1 MYLHKKL
8 YLALRIISGIGTWL
22 WGILTGLLVFGILM
36 DLIAGSR
43 DFVQAGIP
51 SALVGIG
58 SLWGVHWIIKYW
70 TERLKIYDGIL
81 SNDPDGFLPARVAA
95 RALGLAEKTV
105 IADIRF
111 LCKFHLL
118 RNCSL
123 EQRDAGMMI
132 VLSQNAKAQEQ
143 TKTVICPHCGAKNLV
158 RAGFVSGCSFCA
170 GSLSGGGNHHV
181 PK

>member
-8 YLALRIISGIGTWL
+8 YLALKIISGFGTWF
-22 WGILTGLLVFGILM
+22 WGILSGLLVSGIFI

-51 SALVGIG
+51 SALFGIG
-58 SLWGVHWIIKYW
+58 SLWVIHWIIKYW

-81 SNDPDGFLPARVAA
+81 SNDPDGFLPARVVA
-95 RALGLAEKTV
+95 RALGLTEEKV
-105 IADIRF
+105 ISDIRF
-111 LCKFHLL
+111 LCKFYLL

-143 TKTVICPHCGAKNLV
+143 TRTVICPHCGAKNLV

-170 GSLSGGGNHHV
+170 GGLDEGGSRHV
-181 PK
+181 SK